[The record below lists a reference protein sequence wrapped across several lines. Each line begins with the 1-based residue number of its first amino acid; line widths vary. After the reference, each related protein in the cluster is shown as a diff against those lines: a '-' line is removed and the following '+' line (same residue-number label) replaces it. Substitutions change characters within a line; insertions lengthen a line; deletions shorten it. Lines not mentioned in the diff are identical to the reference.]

1 MQERLTQE
9 LKYYLSAQSFLTRLP
24 TPEWVGHDENR
35 LARAAKW
42 FPAVGLFLGLVVGL
56 VWLLAGWLTTPAI
69 AAGLTLAALI
79 LLTGALHE
87 DGFAD
92 CCDGLGGGATRKK
105 ALEIMRDSRIGAYG
119 AVGLVISIGLRWAAL
134 SSFSIWA
141 GLAALMIALATGR
154 AAMVLILRYGE
165 YARETG
171 AADSA
176 AGGVE
181 ADETLLA
188 AGIALTTGLI
198 LGGLSGLLA
207 AAAALGLAML
217 WLRWLRKKL
226 GGYTGDGLGA
236 AEQISQITVLI
247 ALAGCWS

>member
-42 FPAVGLFLGLVVGL
+42 FPIVGLLLGII
-56 VWLLAGWLTTPAI
+56 AGSIWAIFSWLTAPTI
-69 AAGLTLAALI
+69 AAGITMAALA

-92 CCDGLGGGATRKK
+92 CCDGLGGGSTTER

-119 AVGLVISIGLRWAAL
+119 AVGLILSIGLRWSAL
-134 SSFSIWA
+134 SSFEIWSGITA
-141 GLAALMIALATGR
+141 FIIALTTAR
-154 AAMVLILRYGE
+154 ASMVLILRFGT
-165 YARETG
+165 YARPSG

-176 AGGVE
+176 ASGVE
-181 ADETLLA
+181 IDETAMAIGLALL
-188 AGIALTTGLI
+188 IALI
-198 LGGLSGLLA
+198 LGGPTGLMVSIGAFILSFI
-207 AAAALGLAML
+207 
-217 WLRWLRKKL
+217 WLKWLTRKI

-236 AEQISQITVLI
+236 AEQISQIFILI
-247 ALAGCWS
+247 ALAGFWA